1 MWRGLA
7 EFFEDVCQCV
17 AHSVSGFPIAWNS
30 ARCVCGVEALCCQSV
45 GTGELRASIS
55 FGNGG
60 ASCVDPIQVEALG
73 LRSLACV
80 TVSRALSPSWD

>member
-30 ARCVCGVEALCCQSV
+30 DRCVCGVEALCVQSA
-45 GTGELRASIS
+45 GTGELRAPIS

-60 ASCVDPIQVEALG
+60 ASCVDPIQVGALG
-73 LRSLACV
+73 LRILLSA
-80 TVSRALSPSWD
+80 TVCRPLFPSWN